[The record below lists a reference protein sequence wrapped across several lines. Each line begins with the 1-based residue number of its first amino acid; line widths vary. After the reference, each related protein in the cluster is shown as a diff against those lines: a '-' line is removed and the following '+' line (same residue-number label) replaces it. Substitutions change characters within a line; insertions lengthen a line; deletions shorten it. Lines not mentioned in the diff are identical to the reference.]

1 MPKPTFLNLRPEKR
15 TAFTEA
21 ALYEFAMNSF
31 QNASITNM
39 VKVLGIAKGSVYQYF
54 EHKKDLYEYLIEL
67 ATAEKLQYTKKT
79 IKKAGDGEFL
89 KWLRKMM
96 FQSLLF
102 ELEQPRLACLLN
114 NVSQERHSSELG
126 NLAERNR
133 TETHRFFEKIIQLY
147 QKKGAL
153 SKKVDVNQTALL
165 LTHIMFGFS
174 EGFFILNGIDIQ
186 THAAENTSVIGL
198 EETARKFA
206 KAQISALA
214 PMFQ

>member
-1 MPKPTFLNLRPEKR
+1 MPKPTFLNLRTEKR

-21 ALYEFAMNSF
+21 ALYEFAMFSF

-67 ATAEKLQYTKKT
+67 ATAEKLRYTKKT
-79 IKKAGDGEFL
+79 IKKAGEGDFL

-102 ELEQPRLACLLN
+102 ELEQPRQACLLN
-114 NVSQERHSSELG
+114 NVSQERHSPELG
-126 NLAERNR
+126 NLAQRNR
-133 TETHRFFEKIIQLY
+133 EETHHFFGKIIQLY
-147 QKKGAL
+147 QKNGML
-153 SKKVDVNQTALL
+153 SKKLDVNQLALL

-174 EGFFILNGIDIQ
+174 EGFFILNGINIQ
-186 THAAENTSVIGL
+186 AHAAENTSVSDM
-198 EETARKFA
+198 EEAARKFA
-206 KAQISALA
+206 KAQVNALA